1 MKAETRDKYLNELYG
16 LDRQVRSWVDEFGDT
31 QGEALVEFW
40 GKIKEVQNDL
50 MDGVDI
56 DTVYAKNRI
65 TALNTSVQ
73 TWKRRLYTDS
83 GENDAE
89 TVSAE
94 PDTVPSD
101 MGKQVI
107 EALADIQAT
116 LEELYGSIVE
126 KHPLASSVPA
136 IGELKIRSAEIGS
149 TMQKISKL
157 AGVL

>member
-1 MKAETRDKYLNELYG
+1 MKADTRDKYLNELYG

-31 QGEALVEFW
+31 QGEALLEFW
-40 GKIKEVQNDL
+40 SKIKEVQNEL

-56 DTVYAKNRI
+56 STVYAKNRI
-65 TALNTSVQ
+65 TALNASVQ
-73 TWKRRLYTDS
+73 TWKRKLCSSDS
-83 GENDAE
+83 E
-89 TVSAE
+89 VV
-94 PDTVPSD
+94 DTTEDVITPTD
-101 MGKQVI
+101 MGRQVVN
-107 EALADIQAT
+107 ALSEVQTT
-116 LEELYGSIVE
+116 LEELYGNIVG

>member
-1 MKAETRDKYLNELYG
+1 MKAETRDKYLNGLYG

-31 QGEALVEFW
+31 HGEALVEFW
-40 GKIKEVQNDL
+40 SKIKEVQNDL
-50 MDGVDI
+50 MDGVDVS
-56 DTVYAKNRI
+56 TVYAKNRI
-65 TALNTSVQ
+65 TALNASVQ
-73 TWKRRLYTDS
+73 TWRRKLEPLDYA
-83 GENDAE
+83 GEDVDA
-89 TVSAE
+89 AE
-94 PDTVPSD
+94 STITPTD

-107 EALADIQAT
+107 DALSEVQAT

>member
-1 MKAETRDKYLNELYG
+1 
-16 LDRQVRSWVDEFGDT
+16 
-31 QGEALVEFW
+31 
-40 GKIKEVQNDL
+40 
-50 MDGVDI
+50 
-56 DTVYAKNRI
+56 
-65 TALNTSVQ
+65 VQ
-73 TWKRRLYTDS
+73 TWKRRLYPDG

-89 TVSAE
+89 AVSAE

-107 EALADIQAT
+107 EVLADIQAT